1 MQRQG
6 GFPESDRDPFPTDPI
21 RIPHTRPDQPEQPTA
36 DPTATTEARPVQYP
50 PSDRTQQAADNV
62 DPAGT
67 YHGNWTDWVYPEAAN
82 EGTAPGDPERLSG
95 TPADNYPL
103 TEDGSPHDTG
113 VSDADPPT
121 DRLPRV
127 HAPPTADHTAAS
139 ESAATSQDAPITQ
152 APAPP
157 DVLGWTQPSTAPPWH
172 RPAHSGTEQ
181 QHTAPSIETGTEK
194 HAPAVN
200 HAYRDGRAAE
210 QPISTPQD
218 ATTEQQGAPTETR
231 QTDPDT
237 QRPFP
242 SPEGKAALDR
252 LRQQRTPE
260 TSEPIHP
267 RGAYRR
273 SGQRRWV
280 PPVLGTMGAAALFAA
295 AYVQFGGGDGRD
307 VQPAEPTAAD
317 NRASTVAAPLCPSE
331 RDGNSLQGNKAG
343 GDDSGTEAIF
353 AFQHAYYVARSAEQA
368 RESVAPDAA
377 VPPAPDIQQ
386 GINTIPMGTTHCLSI
401 TPGAF
406 VGQHTV
412 VITEH
417 RPAAAPISYNPQ
429 LVTTE
434 HIGGRTVISGIG
446 PMP

>member
-21 RIPHTRPDQPEQPTA
+21 RVPHTRPDQPEQPTA
-36 DPTATTEARPVQYP
+36 DPTATTEALPVQYP
-50 PSDRTQQAADNV
+50 PSDRTHEAADNV

-67 YHGNWTDWVYPEAAN
+67 YHGDWTDWVYPEAAS
-82 EGTAPGDPERLSG
+82 EGTAPSDPERMSG

-127 HAPPTADHTAAS
+127 HTPPTADHTAAS
-139 ESAATSQDAPITQ
+139 ESAATSQGFPINQ

-157 DVLGWTQPSTAPPWH
+157 DALGWTQPSTAP
-172 RPAHSGTEQ
+172 SM
-181 QHTAPSIETGTEK
+181 ETGTEEQD
-194 HAPAVN
+194 PAAN
-200 HAYRDGRAAE
+200 HPYRDGRAAE

-218 ATTEQQGAPTETR
+218 AATEQQGAPAETR

-273 SGQRRWV
+273 PGQRRWV

-295 AYVQFGGGDGRD
+295 AYVQFGGDGRD

-317 NRASTVAAPLCPSE
+317 SRASTAAAPLCPSE
-331 RDGNSLQGNKAG
+331 RDGNTAG
-343 GDDSGTEAIF
+343 GDGSGTEAIF

-386 GINTIPMGTTHCLSI
+386 GINTIPMGTTHCLSV

-406 VGQHTV
+406 VGQYTV

-417 RPAAAPISYNPQ
+417 RPEAAPISYNPQ

-434 HIGGRTVISGIG
+434 DIGGRTVITGIG